1 MAQIRYTND
10 LGNGHSGFVDSG
22 NGIVVATAE
31 GQPLAVELSNVD
43 STSKNRLQVTE
54 AQTIFFNTFQYGKET
69 DVWDESTTSG
79 GTATHLAST
88 SAIDMA
94 VTSTAGSQVIRQTQD
109 VMRYIPGRSANL
121 AFAVRYETPVVGV
134 RRRVGLFNG
143 TDGFYFEDNGGDYA
157 CVITSS
163 TSGSTVITR
172 IARADWNGDKLDG
185 TGPSGIVADPTKQ
198 QLISM
203 SYEWY
208 GAGQIVFQ
216 YVINGQTI
224 IIHTFNTGNIF
235 QAPWCKTPFLPI
247 RLELTNVTGAT
258 GTHHLYQ
265 GSNSLANEG
274 STKYYGVGES
284 HLTPLA
290 GITMASANTFYPILS
305 IRLKSTALQGIVL
318 PTFFQAATVDNTNIF
333 YKFVRNATVTQGT
346 WTDMPGGNSFAQ
358 YLESPATGTTA
369 LTDGS
374 VLDTG
379 MIINGIGNKIELN
392 KDTVYQIG
400 RSSLGTV
407 SDTLT
412 LAIAASGSNK
422 AAIASMTWIEQR

>member
-1 MAQIRYTND
+1 MPNVRDNSNLYPVIKVETIK
-10 LGNGHSGFVDSG
+10 GK
-22 NGIVVATAE
+22 
-31 GQPLAVELSNVD
+31 PLAVVLSNVT
-43 STSKNRLQVTE
+43 STSKNRLQVTNPE
-54 AQTIFFNTFQYGKET
+54 IIFFNSFQYGTET
-69 DVWDESTTSG
+69 DVWDTSTTSG
-79 GTATHLAST
+79 GTATHLASV
-88 SAIDMA
+88 SAIVMA
-94 VTSTAGSQVIRQTQD
+94 VTSTAGSQVIRQTQN
-109 VMRYIPGRSANL
+109 VMRYIPGRNANL
-121 AFAVRYETPVVGV
+121 AFAVRYETPVVGI

-172 IARADWNGDKLDG
+172 VARADWNGDKLDG
-185 TGPSGIVADPTKQ
+185 TGPSGIVADPTAQ

-208 GAGQIVFQ
+208 GAGQIIFQ
-216 YVINGQTI
+216 YVIDGQTI
-224 IIHTFNTGNIF
+224 VVHKFNTGNILES
-235 QAPWCKTPFLPI
+235 PWCKTPFLPI
-247 RLELTNVTGAT
+247 RLELTNVTGAA

-265 GSNSLANEG
+265 GSNSVSNEG
-274 STKYYGVGES
+274 STQYYGVGES
-284 HLTPLA
+284 YLTSLS

-305 IRLKSTALQGIVL
+305 IRLKATALQGIAL
-318 PTFFQAATVDNTNIF
+318 PTFFQAATVDNTDIF
-333 YKFVRNATVTQGT
+333 YKFVKNATLTQGT
-346 WTDMPGGNSFAQ
+346 WTDMPGGNAFTQ

-379 MIINGIGNKIELN
+379 MIINNVGNKIELN

-412 LAIAASGSNK
+412 LAIAASGANK
-422 AAIASMTWIEQR
+422 SAIASMTWVEQR

>member
-1 MAQIRYTND
+1 MPNVRDNSNLYPVIKVETIK
-10 LGNGHSGFVDSG
+10 GK
-22 NGIVVATAE
+22 
-31 GQPLAVELSNVD
+31 PLAVELSNVT
-43 STSKNRLQVTE
+43 STSKNRLQVTNPE
-54 AQTIFFNTFQYGKET
+54 IIFFNTFQYGTET
-69 DVWDESTTSG
+69 DVWDTSTTSG
-79 GTATHLAST
+79 GTATHLASE

-94 VTSTAGSQVIRQTQD
+94 VTSTAGSQVIRQTQN
-109 VMRYIPGRSANL
+109 VMRYIPGRNANL
-121 AFAVRYETPVVGV
+121 AFAVRYETPVVGI

-172 IARADWNGDKLDG
+172 VARADWNGDKLDG
-185 TGPSGIVADPTKQ
+185 TGPSGIVADPTAQ

-208 GAGQIVFQ
+208 GAGQIIFQ
-216 YVINGQTI
+216 YVIDGQTI
-224 IIHTFNTGNIF
+224 VIHKFNTGNILES
-235 QAPWCKTPFLPI
+235 PWCKTPFLPI
-247 RLELTNVTGAT
+247 RLELTNVTGAA

-265 GSNSLANEG
+265 GSNSVSNEG
-274 STKYYGVGES
+274 STQYYGVGES
-284 HLTPLA
+284 YLTSLS

-305 IRLKSTALQGIVL
+305 IRLKATALQGIAL
-318 PTFFQAATVDNTNIF
+318 PTFFQAATVHVDIF
-333 YKFVRNATVTQGT
+333 YKFVKNATLTQGT
-346 WTDMPGGNSFAQ
+346 WTDMPGGNAFTQ

-379 MIINGIGNKIELN
+379 MIINNVGNKIELN

-412 LAIAASGSNK
+412 LAIAASGANK
-422 AAIASMTWIEQR
+422 SAIASMTWVEQR

>member
-1 MAQIRYTND
+1 MPNVRDNSNLYPVIKVETI
-10 LGNGHSGFVDSG
+10 NGK
-22 NGIVVATAE
+22 
-31 GQPLAVELSNVD
+31 PLAVALSNVT
-43 STSKNRLQVTE
+43 STSKNRLQVTNPE
-54 AQTIFFNTFQYGKET
+54 IIFFNTFQYGTET
-69 DVWDESTTSG
+69 DVWDTSTTSG
-79 GTATHLAST
+79 GTATHLASE

-94 VTSTAGSQVIRQTQD
+94 VTSTAGSQVIRQTQN
-109 VMRYIPGRSANL
+109 VMRYIPGRNANI
-121 AFAVRYETPVVGV
+121 AFAVRYETPVVGI

-172 IARADWNGDKLDG
+172 VARADWNGDKLDG
-185 TGPSGIVADPTKQ
+185 TGPSGIVADPTAQ

-208 GAGQIVFQ
+208 GAGQIIFQ
-216 YVINGQTI
+216 YVIDGQTI
-224 IIHTFNTGNIF
+224 VIHKFNTGNILES
-235 QAPWCKTPFLPI
+235 PWCETPFLPI
-247 RLELTNVTGAT
+247 RLELTNVTGAD

-265 GSNSLANEG
+265 GSNSVFNEG
-274 STKYYGVGES
+274 STQYYGVGES
-284 HLTPLA
+284 YLTSLS

-305 IRLKSTALQGIVL
+305 IRLKATALQGIAL
-318 PTFFQAATVDNTNIF
+318 PTFFQAATVDNTDIF
-333 YKFVRNATVTQGT
+333 YKFVKNATLTQGT
-346 WTDMPGGNSFAQ
+346 WTDMPGGNAFTQ
-358 YLESPATGTTA
+358 YLESPTTGTTA

-379 MIINGIGNKIELN
+379 MIINSVGNKIELN

-412 LAIAASGSNK
+412 LAIAASGPNK
-422 AAIASMTWIEQR
+422 SAIASMTWIEQR